1 MKTNR
6 IGLNNSYMKFIL
18 TSLLTFIFSFLI
30 NTQIVIADQLD
41 TSSQIESDS
50 LEGIE
55 NSKDIEKSSKLK
67 KSEGDIFGDE
77 QTFPFVA
84 GLGKNAAH

>member
-1 MKTNR
+1 
-6 IGLNNSYMKFIL
+6 MKFIL
-18 TSLLTFIFSFLI
+18 SSLLTFIFSFLI
-30 NTQIVIADQLD
+30 KTQIVIADQLD

-50 LEGIE
+50 LERIE
-55 NSKDIEKSSKLK
+55 NTKDIEKSSKLK

>member
-6 IGLNNSYMKFIL
+6 IGLINSYMKFIL

-50 LEGIE
+50 LERIE
-55 NSKDIEKSSKLK
+55 NTKDIEKSSKLK

>member
-1 MKTNR
+1 
-6 IGLNNSYMKFIL
+6 MKFLCTTIL
-18 TSLLTFIFSFLI
+18 ALFFSFLI
-30 NTQIVIADQLD
+30 NSQIVIAEQIDNSNLLDNDSLD
-41 TSSQIESDS
+41 TT
-50 LEGIE
+50 E
-55 NSKDIEKSSKLK
+55 NVKENQKSSKIK